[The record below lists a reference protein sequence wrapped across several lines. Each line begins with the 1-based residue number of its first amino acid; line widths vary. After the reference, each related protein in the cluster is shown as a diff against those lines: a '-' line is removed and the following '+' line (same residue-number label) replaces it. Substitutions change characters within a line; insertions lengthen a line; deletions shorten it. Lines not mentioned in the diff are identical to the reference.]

1 MPPEVTSKLKSN
13 LRERINAI
21 PDLVT
26 KPLDTLVTS
35 VEKLISL
42 QPVKAVTYL
51 AEHAGDGAVSFV
63 NKQADITKRWMS

>member
-1 MPPEVTSKLKSN
+1 MPEVTNKLKSN
-13 LRERINAI
+13 IRERITAI

-26 KPLDTLVTS
+26 KPLDTVATS

-42 QPVKAVTYL
+42 QPVKALTYL

>member
-1 MPPEVTSKLKSN
+1 MPEVTNKLKSN
-13 LRERINAI
+13 FRERINAI

-26 KPLDTLVTS
+26 KPLDTVATS

-42 QPVKAVTYL
+42 QPVKAITYL

-63 NKQADITKRWMS
+63 NKQAEITKRWMS